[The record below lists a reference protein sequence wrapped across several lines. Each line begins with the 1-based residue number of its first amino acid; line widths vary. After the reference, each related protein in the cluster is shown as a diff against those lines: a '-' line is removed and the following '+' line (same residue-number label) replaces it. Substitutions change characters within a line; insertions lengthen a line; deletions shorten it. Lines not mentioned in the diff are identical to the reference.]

1 MNARNTHHLWAS
13 CRLFEAVQIA
23 FPEDVQAQ
31 ESPWGTDQVI
41 RFNEVLRVG
50 PWDEIGAPIRRDAR
64 ELVFTFSMSG
74 PIEKVAICT
83 PVREPSPEPD
93 PATS

>member
-13 CRLFEAVQIA
+13 CRLLEARQIA

-31 ESPWGTDQVI
+31 ESPWGNDQVI

-50 PWDEIGAPIRRDAR
+50 PQDEIGALIRRDAG
-64 ELVFTFSMSG
+64 ELVFAFSMSG
-74 PIEKVAICT
+74 LNEKVAICM

-93 PATS
+93 PTTS